1 FGSPFMVSGQ
11 FHFNGFLPNMLYFF
25 ISISIFLRRLY
36 LVTPTFIIEP
46 LFIFIWDLI
55 LWFTLLRCPKV
66 VFGLERRQLS
76 TAALCFARFIVHRTR
91 SQPHPS
97 LAP

>member
-46 LFIFIWDLI
+46 LFVVVGKPTSI
-55 LWFTLLRCPKV
+55 LDEGGF
-66 VFGLERRQLS
+66 FFYS
-76 TAALCFARFIVHRTR
+76 
-91 SQPHPS
+91 
-97 LAP
+97 